1 MGNRNIF
8 KLIWES
14 WEKVCRGELI
24 VFMTL
29 LFSVLVILILAEKN
43 GGFRL
48 WFSYGTIFAVMW
60 TRYLTMWINSSHKNR
75 KTK

>member
-1 MGNRNIF
+1 MGNKIL
-8 KLIWES
+8 KLIWKA
-14 WEKVCRGELI
+14 WEKACRGEPT

-29 LFSVLVILILAEKN
+29 LFAVLVILILAIRN

-60 TRYLTMWINSSHKNR
+60 TRYLTMWIDNSHKNR
-75 KTK
+75 KTQ